1 MSRKRNVFHQLANL
15 PTDGPSIQKTVS
27 SKRSKKPLTR
37 TSSAL
42 DDTSMEGSQP
52 AAPAEPGTLRAS
64 LVSLPRISSL
74 TEGVSAHPSQRQL
87 DRLTLALQPGAP
99 ERWVTNKL
107 SLT

>member
-1 MSRKRNVFHQLANL
+1 MQSFKCFRKRNVFHQLANL

-37 TSSAL
+37 ASSAL
-42 DDTSMEGSQP
+42 DERSMEGSQP

-64 LVSLPRISSL
+64 LGSLPRISSL

-87 DRLTLALQPGAP
+87 DRLTQALQTSGA
-99 ERWVTNKL
+99 ER
-107 SLT
+107 